1 MFSTLFWNSLSASS
15 TSITCFKYRPYSTS
29 FVSRSWSTSLSFSM
43 SAMSSWIS
51 FTLSPGL
58 CTTAAAAGFWS
69 TGAASVL
76 FTKSCTMIIT
86 TTNNNHMNRAD
97 ILEHQHVDHQ

>member
-58 CTTAAAAGFWS
+58 CTTAAAGFWS